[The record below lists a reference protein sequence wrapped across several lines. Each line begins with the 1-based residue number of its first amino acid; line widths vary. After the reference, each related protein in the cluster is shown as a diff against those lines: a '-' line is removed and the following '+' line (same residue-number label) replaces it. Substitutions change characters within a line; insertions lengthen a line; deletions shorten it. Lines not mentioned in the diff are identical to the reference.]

1 MALDH
6 QSFDGAAAEVRSR
19 WSALCDFLQNEREAQ
34 AIWCLNDQLCRGTL
48 ADWFTLAA
56 IEFGTIAPVGPDAQ
70 QGLAASPKRY
80 GGPGTVTFAYEHRDD
95 RTGDLF
101 KLHLNLHDAAGLGR
115 REQSPERRLVLPG
128 PQRSIEFQAAIDL
141 GRDWRCD
148 WHIRRR

>member
-1 MALDH
+1 MFKKL
-6 QSFDGAAAEVRSR
+6 FGKG
-19 WSALCDFLQNEREAQ
+19 REARASLAKLENRDLLQ
-34 AIWCLNDQLCRGTL
+34 AIVYGCFYVSS
-48 ADWFTLAA
+48 ADGELEPAELEK
-56 IEFGTIAPVGPDAQ
+56 IERLLRNEPKL
-70 QGLAASPKRY
+70 QGF
-80 GGPGTVTFAYEHRDD
+80 GTVTFAYEHRDD